1 LIIIK
6 DVTASIGRIER
17 RGKEGR
23 MRERERER
31 ERERRREKERE
42 TLIKIYI
49 TLKYMHT
56 VDVYADTLK
65 YMLIN

>member
-1 LIIIK
+1 
-6 DVTASIGRIER
+6 
-17 RGKEGR
+17 
-23 MRERERER
+23 M
-31 ERERRREKERE
+31 REKEKERKRKGERKRE

-49 TLKYMHT
+49 ALKYMHT